1 MSEHVDLTQSQV
13 KPPGPSPED
22 RRCEPRLPPRGGVDV
37 TCRALPDGQDLALAI
52 LDVSASGARL
62 LVRGTLTIGQEVEVC
77 MYPVTIPAGFQKT
90 GRIAWAAS
98 LPGGY
103 FSVGVQFDTPLPPDA
118 CELLASPSEPP
129 LSRGRSAPTIA
140 YERGA

>member
-1 MSEHVDLTQSQV
+1 MSEHVDPTQARAW
-13 KPPGPSPED
+13 PPGLSPED
-22 RRCEPRLPPRGGVDV
+22 RRCEPRLPPRAGVDV

-62 LVRGTLTIGQEVEVC
+62 LVRGTLTIGQVVEVC
-77 MYPVTIPAGFQKT
+77 MYPADIPAGFQKT

-103 FSVGVQFDTPLPPDA
+103 FSVGIGFDTPLSPEA
-118 CELLASPSEPP
+118 CESLIRPSEPA
-129 LSRGRSAPTIA
+129 LSRGRTAPTTA
-140 YERGA
+140 FEGGF